1 MQLSLKLAW
10 AVEQGREISPELSLT
25 YPVIS
30 LISIFEYTFSSLETM
45 SGLIKMISIENEK
58 KKDQYKSI
66 PLFFF
71 KITQ

>member
-30 LISIFEYTFSSLETM
+30 IISIFEYTFSSLETM

-71 KITQ
+71 K

>member
-10 AVEQGREISPELSLT
+10 AVKQGREIFPELSLT

-30 LISIFEYTFSSLETM
+30 IISIFEYTFSSLETM

-71 KITQ
+71 

>member
-30 LISIFEYTFSSLETM
+30 IISIFEYTFSSLETM